1 MNEAEFER
9 EWRILQQFGLKESCL
24 RQKYVQKRSG
34 LRRRCSGKTLMRRRR
49 KKYGDPP
56 GPTYEALRK
65 TKSDRQ
71 IIESA
76 SRPIEYPDDGL
87 TLRVPCVV

>member
-1 MNEAEFER
+1 MGCAAAVPENIDAATAE
-9 EWRILQQFGLKESCL
+9 
-24 RQKYVQKRSG
+24 
-34 LRRRCSGKTLMRRRR
+34 
-49 KKYGDPP
+49 KYGDPP

-65 TKSDRQ
+65 TKSGRQ

-87 TLRVPCVV
+87 TPGVPCMV

>member
-1 MNEAEFER
+1 M
-9 EWRILQQFGLKESCL
+9 KESCL
-24 RQKYVQKRSG
+24 RQEYAQKMSG
-34 LRRRCSGKTLMRRRR
+34 LRRRCSRENIDAATAE
-49 KKYGDPP
+49 KYGDPP

-65 TKSDRQ
+65 TKSGRQ

-87 TLRVPCVV
+87 TPRVPCVG

>member
-1 MNEAEFER
+1 MFR
-9 EWRILQQFGLKESCL
+9 ENIDASTEE
-24 RQKYVQKRSG
+24 
-34 LRRRCSGKTLMRRRR
+34 
-49 KKYGDPP
+49 KYGDPP

-76 SRPIEYPDDGL
+76 SRPIEYPDDRL
-87 TLRVPCVV
+87 TPGVPCVV

>member
-1 MNEAEFER
+1 
-9 EWRILQQFGLKESCL
+9 
-24 RQKYVQKRSG
+24 
-34 LRRRCSGKTLMRRRR
+34 MRRRR

-56 GPTYEALRK
+56 GLTYEALRK

-87 TLRVPCVV
+87 TPGVPCVV